1 MSAGDIKKEIDNKI
15 YLYGRRDFILIL
27 KSIKGYLLS

>member
-15 YLYGRRDFILIL
+15 YLYGRRDFYFDSKINKRILA
-27 KSIKGYLLS
+27 